1 MHLKT
6 KLVGV
11 TIGLLV
17 LTSTMLL
24 VTGLISLRKSIYEEK
39 QIQTKN
45 FVEIGLTTLQHYHDM
60 ELKGLL
66 NRDQAQAKA
75 MEAIKAIRFGDRAL
89 DYFWINDFFP
99 RMIMHPFR
107 PDLDGKDLS
116 GVKDPDGLALFTE
129 MVKVNSKEG
138 KGYVPYKWQYYDDTT
153 RIEPKLSYVATF
165 TPWQWIIGTGV
176 YLDDV
181 KAKVYSTATVLLL
194 IFLVMVGLG
203 SVFSFIFS
211 RNIGNVLTRLTKSLG
226 SGAQEV
232 AAASGQ
238 ISSASQSLA
247 EGASEQAASIEQS
260 SASLEQMSSMTR
272 QTADN
277 ASQADILMQEANQV
291 ISKANESMERL
302 MSSMEDISTAGH
314 ETSKIVKTIDEI
326 AFQTNLLALN
336 AAVEAAR
343 AGEAGAGFAVV
354 ADEVRNLA
362 MRASKASQN
371 TANLIDGTVKKVA
384 DGATLTEMT
393 NQAFIR
399 VAESAG
405 KVAGLLGE
413 ITAASREQAQGIEEV
428 NKAVVEM
435 DKVTQQNAS
444 NAEESASA
452 SEELS
457 AQAEQMKS
465 MVDELLVL
473 VGGSGNGQFRTPA
486 LVDNIKEL
494 GKSEPR
500 HHRKAAMRMITREEL
515 V

>member
-1 MHLKT
+1 MLKNMHLKT

-11 TIGLLV
+11 TVGLLV
-17 LTSTMLL
+17 LTSTLLL
-24 VTGLISLRKSIYEEK
+24 VTSLISMRKSIYEEK

-45 FVEIGLTTLQHYHDM
+45 FGDIALTTLHHYHEM
-60 ELKGLL
+60 ELKGIL
-66 NRDQAQAKA
+66 NREQAQARAK
-75 MEAIKAIRFGDRAL
+75 EAIKAMKYGDRAL
-89 DYFWINDFFP
+89 DYFWINDFYP

-116 GVKDPDGLALFTE
+116 GVKDPDGLTLFTE
-129 MVKVNSKEG
+129 FVKVCNKDG

-153 RIEPKLSYVATF
+153 RIEPKLSYVASF
-165 TPWQWIIGTGV
+165 TPWQWIVGTGV

-194 IFLVMVGLG
+194 IFFVMVGMG

-211 RNIGNVLTRLTKSLG
+211 RKIGNVLTRLTKSLG
-226 SGAQEV
+226 GGAHEV

-272 QTADN
+272 QNADN
-277 ASQADILMQEANQV
+277 AGQADILMQEVNQV
-291 ISKANESMERL
+291 IGKANESMERL
-302 MSSMEDISTAGH
+302 RASMEDISTASH

-371 TANLIDGTVKKVA
+371 TANLIDATVKKVE
-384 DGATLTEMT
+384 DGAVLTENT
-393 NQAFIR
+393 NQAFIQ

-405 KVAGLLGE
+405 KVAGLLVE
-413 ITAASREQAQGIEEV
+413 ITSASREQAQGIEEV
-428 NKAVVEM
+428 NKAVMEM

-452 SEELS
+452 SEELN
-457 AQAEQMKS
+457 AQAEQMKN
-465 MVDELLVL
+465 MVEELLVL
-473 VGGSGNGQFRTPA
+473 VGGSANGQLHTTAFGH
-486 LVDNIKEL
+486 NIKA
-494 GKSEPR
+494 R
-500 HHRKAAMRMITREEL
+500 HGNEII